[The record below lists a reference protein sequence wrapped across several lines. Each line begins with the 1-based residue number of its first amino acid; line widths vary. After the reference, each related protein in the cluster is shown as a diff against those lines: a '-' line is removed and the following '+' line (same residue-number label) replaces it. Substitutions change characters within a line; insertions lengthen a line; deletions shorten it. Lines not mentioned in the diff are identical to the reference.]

1 MEEHFNFKKG
11 TTTIGILCRDGVVL
25 AADKRASAG
34 YLIANKN
41 VDKVHKITDN
51 IVVTMAGLVSD
62 AQLITKLLKAELKLR
77 NIRSER
83 ETSVKEAGNLL
94 ANILYGNIR
103 KFSAVPGIVAFL
115 LGGKD
120 ETGFHLYE
128 LGVDGS
134 ILEAENFVSTG
145 SGSILAIGVLET
157 LYEKDL
163 SVQDGVKLVIKAL
176 NAAIQRD
183 MPTGDGM
190 DVYTITE
197 KGAEKVLSKKI
208 IKVTQ

>member
-1 MEEHFNFKKG
+1 MEEHFKKG

-62 AQLITKLLKAELKLR
+62 AQLITKLLRAELKLR
-77 NIRSER
+77 IIRSER
-83 ETSVKEAGNLL
+83 EVSVKEAGNLL

-120 ETGFHLYE
+120 ESGFHLYE

-134 ILEAENFVSTG
+134 ILEAENYVSTG
-145 SGSILAIGVLET
+145 SGSILAMGVLET
-157 LYEKDL
+157 LYEKDM
-163 SVQDGVKLVIKAL
+163 SVQDGVKLVLKAL

-183 MPTGDGM
+183 MPTGDGI

-197 KGAEKVLSKKI
+197 KGAEKVVSKKI
-208 IKVTQ
+208 IKVLQ

>member
-1 MEEHFNFKKG
+1 MEENFKKG
-11 TTTIGILCRDGVVL
+11 TTTIGILCKDGVVL

-34 YLIANKN
+34 YMIANKN
-41 VDKVHKITDN
+41 VDKVHKVTDN
-51 IVVTMAGLVSD
+51 IVITMAGLVSD
-62 AQLITKLLKAELKLR
+62 AQLITKLVKAELKLKQ
-77 NIRSER
+77 IRTGR
-83 ETSVKEAGNLL
+83 EASVKEAGNLL
-94 ANILYGNIR
+94 GNILYGNIR
-103 KFSAVPGIVAFL
+103 KMSMVPGIVSFL

-120 ETGFHLYE
+120 DTGFYLYE

-145 SGSILAIGVLET
+145 SGSILATGVLET

-163 SVQDGVKLVIKAL
+163 SVQDGVKLAIKAL

-190 DVYTITE
+190 DIFTITS
-197 KGAEKVLSKKI
+197 KGAEKAITKKI
-208 IKVTQ
+208 VKVAQ